1 VTRGRLL
8 IRRWDRRRLLVIA
21 VVLAAIS
28 TVCAARIL
36 ATVVAP
42 GNWGLD
48 RIDQRA
54 GTDNTFTFGAT
65 GRGVNLYVID
75 TGVLGAHVDFQDRR
89 APRHRSRVTYIG
101 HFCAANGIPRPDSPE
116 MYAGNDGYDGHG
128 THNASFAAGNTYGVA
143 KDARILSLRAQS
155 HDINEG
161 PNCGETRNDGAAVAA
176 AVKWITAHG
185 QRPGVVNISFA
196 FDRATDDL
204 QNAIHASVQAGF
216 VYVLSGK
223 TGGTGHWGNVLPNE
237 TMIVGGTRAND
248 TPIGEGYGSDL
259 ALFAPAEGLYG
270 AGRMSVTDVSIP
282 EASGF
287 CPTLCA
293 GDSFAAPF
301 VSGVAATYLELRPQA
316 SPAAVRSAL
325 LSAATSVSTLS
336 KPLLYSR
343 LTLAPK
349 PPA

>member
-1 VTRGRLL
+1 ML
-8 IRRWDRRRLLVIA
+8 IRRWHGRRRLVIA
-21 VVLAAIS
+21 AVLAAIS
-28 TVCAARIL
+28 IVCAARIL

-42 GNWGLD
+42 GDWGLD

-54 GTDNTFTFGAT
+54 GTDEQLHIRRNGQ
-65 GRGVNLYVID
+65 GRQPLRNRH
-75 TGVLGAHVDFQDRR
+75 GVLGAHVDFQDRR
-89 APRHRSRVTYIG
+89 DHSTAAASRISATSAPPTACRDQTLPRCTPAMMATTATAPTTRASPQATRMASRRTHESSRCG
-101 HFCAANGIPRPDSPE
+101 PRAMTSMKDRNAARPG
-116 MYAGNDGYDGHG
+116 MM
-128 THNASFAAGNTYGVA
+128 
-143 KDARILSLRAQS
+143 R
-155 HDINEG
+155 
-161 PNCGETRNDGAAVAA
+161 AAVAA

-223 TGGTGHWGNVLPNE
+223 TGGTGHWGNVLPSE
-237 TMIVGGTRAND
+237 TMIVGGTRSDD

-270 AGRMSVTDVSIP
+270 AGRRSVTDVSIP
-282 EASGF
+282 EASGS
-287 CPTLCA
+287 CPALCA

-301 VSGVAATYLELRPQA
+301 VSGVAATYLELHPQA

-325 LSAATSVSTLS
+325 LSAATTVSTLS

-343 LTLAPK
+343 LTLVPK
-349 PPA
+349 SPA

>member
-1 VTRGRLL
+1 
-8 IRRWDRRRLLVIA
+8 VIA
-21 VVLAAIS
+21 VALAAIS
-28 TVCAARIL
+28 IVFAARIF
-36 ATVVAP
+36 ATVVVP

-54 GTDNTFTFGAT
+54 GTNNNFTFSAT
-65 GRGVNLYVID
+65 GKGVNLYVID
-75 TGVLGAHVDFQDRR
+75 TGVLSAHVDFQDRR
-89 APRHRSRVTYIG
+89 DPQHHSRVTYVG

-116 MYAGNDGYDGHG
+116 MYVGNDGYDGHG

-143 KDARILSLRAQS
+143 KDARVFSLRAQS

-161 PNCGETRNDGAAVAA
+161 PNCGETQGGAAAVAA
-176 AVKWITAHG
+176 AVTWITAHG

-237 TMIVGGTRAND
+237 TMIVGGTRFDD
-248 TPIGEGYGSDL
+248 TPIGEGYGPDL

-270 AGRMSVTDVSIP
+270 AGRTSVTDVSIP
-282 EASGF
+282 EAAGF
-287 CPTLCA
+287 CPALCA

-301 VSGVAATYLELRPQA
+301 VSGVAATYLELHPQA
-316 SPAAVRSAL
+316 SPAAVRTAL
-325 LSAATSVSTLS
+325 VSAATTVNTLS

-343 LTLAPK
+343 LTLVPMTFNR
-349 PPA
+349 

>member
-1 VTRGRLL
+1 ML
-8 IRRWDRRRLLVIA
+8 IRRWHGRRRLVIA

-28 TVCAARIL
+28 IVCAARIL

-54 GTDNTFTFGAT
+54 GTDNNFTFGAT

-89 APRHRSRVTYIG
+89 DPQHRSRVTYIG
-101 HFCAANGIPRPDSPE
+101 HFCAANGMPRSHSPE

-143 KDARILSLRAQS
+143 KDARIFSLRAQS
-155 HDINEG
+155 HDVNEG
-161 PNCGETRNDGAAVAA
+161 PNCGETRDDGAAVAA

-204 QNAIHASVQAGF
+204 QNAIHTAVQAGF

-237 TMIVGGTRAND
+237 TMIVGGTRSDD

-270 AGRMSVTDVSIP
+270 AGRTSVTDVSIP
-282 EASGF
+282 EASGS

-301 VSGVAATYLELRPQA
+301 VSGVAATYLELHPQA

-325 LSAATSVSTLS
+325 LSAATTVSTLS

-343 LTLAPK
+343 LTLVPK
-349 PPA
+349 SPA